1 MEAPRALK
9 DVEDEVEEQ
18 HDKII
23 LISEQHLNPRIKVFL
38 FSMHDI
44 RSTIRL

>member
-18 HDKII
+18 RDKII

-38 FSMHDI
+38 FSLHDI